1 MGCQAQPLQGG
12 LSTCC
17 LHMCQFGLPHRWH
30 PTPVFLAGESQG
42 RGEPGGLPSVGS
54 NTDMTERLHFD
65 FSLSCIGE
73 GNGNPLQC
81 SCLENPRD
89 SGAWWAAVCG
99 VAQSQTRLK
108 RLSSSIA
115 GQLGARSK
123 YLRGELGTSQETC
136 LPWPCLRCYRYRCV
150 SVTSPL
156 KFKGRA
162 PTGLLFWSEQCQS
175 SIVRGICGMGEMI
188 ATIFGKYNLP
198 EHVSESMFFWYL
210 KMGKNIYS
218 P

>member
-1 MGCQAQPLQGG
+1 MNGRAWKAAVHGVARSWTR
-12 LSTCC
+12 LSDFTFTFHFEA
-17 LHMCQFGLPHRWH
+17 LEKEMATHSSVLGWRI
-30 PTPVFLAGESQG
+30 
-42 RGEPGGLPSVGS
+42 PGTG
-54 NTDMTERLHFD
+54 
-65 FSLSCIGE
+65 
-73 GNGNPLQC
+73 
-81 SCLENPRD
+81 
-89 SGAWWAAVCG
+89 GAWWAAVCG